1 MVLVRGVDI
10 LSLERYKVVQFVFFF
25 LINKL
30 NSYNIR

>member
-25 LINKL
+25 NKQIKL
-30 NSYNIR
+30 L